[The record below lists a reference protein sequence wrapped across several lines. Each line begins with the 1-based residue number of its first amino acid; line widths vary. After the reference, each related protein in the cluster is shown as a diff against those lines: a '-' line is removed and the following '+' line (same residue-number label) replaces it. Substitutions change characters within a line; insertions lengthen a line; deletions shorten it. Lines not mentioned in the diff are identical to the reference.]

1 MGFKLYT
8 EIDSKDM
15 GTCYSFTAAIFYEF
29 QYRRNIAEDCFLVYR
44 YIDDLLGLNLDGR
57 YEKFLEKSIQ
67 IL

>member
-1 MGFKLYT
+1 MGSKLYL
-8 EIDSKDM
+8 EIGSNGM
-15 GTCYSFTAAIFYEF
+15 GTGYSFTAAFFYKF
-29 QYRRNIAEDCFLVYR
+29 QYRRNIAEDCFLVYI